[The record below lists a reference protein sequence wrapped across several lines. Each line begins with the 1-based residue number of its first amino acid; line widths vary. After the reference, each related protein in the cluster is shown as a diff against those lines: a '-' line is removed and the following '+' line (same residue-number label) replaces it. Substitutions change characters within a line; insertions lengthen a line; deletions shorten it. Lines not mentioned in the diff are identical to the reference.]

1 METYVYNYY
10 ILSFSLLYFSLLLFT
25 CVFLEARQVLTGRFA
40 LSKKKQFLS
49 KAVSMLE
56 FPDSIIRL
64 IKVRVIQ
71 ICLTTVYFLA
81 YIYH

>member
-1 METYVYNYY
+1 MPT
-10 ILSFSLLYFSLLLFT
+10 
-25 CVFLEARQVLTGRFA
+25 RQVLTGRFA
-40 LSKKKQFLS
+40 LSKKKQFVR
-49 KAVSMLE
+49 KAVPMLE

-81 YIYH
+81 LYTIK

>member
-1 METYVYNYY
+1 M
-10 ILSFSLLYFSLLLFT
+10 YFTIHVCSIPIEHMGLIIKT
-25 CVFLEARQVLTGRFA
+25 RQVLTGRFA
-40 LSKKKQFLS
+40 LSKKKQFVG
-49 KAVSMLE
+49 KRVPMLE